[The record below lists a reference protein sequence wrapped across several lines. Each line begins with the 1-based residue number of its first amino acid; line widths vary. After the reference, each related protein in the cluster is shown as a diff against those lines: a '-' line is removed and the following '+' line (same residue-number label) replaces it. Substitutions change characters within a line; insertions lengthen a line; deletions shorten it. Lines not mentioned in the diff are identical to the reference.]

1 MVIAHIE
8 EPFATGIAVFGKSL
22 MEAMPDGMH
31 SMVHGKRR
39 KEMMVAGKRSINP
52 IKGLFA
58 LAEIYIMLRRFK
70 QKKFVGTVH
79 FHSSKN
85 GLQGGMYV
93 LKPLTPDI
101 TLNSQIKAEM
111 AA

>member
-1 MVIAHIE
+1 MVIAHIV
-8 EPFATGIAVFGKSL
+8 EPFATGFAVFVKSL
-22 MEAMPDGMH
+22 TEAMTDGMH
-31 SMVHGKRR
+31 SMVYGKRR
-39 KEMMVAGKRSINP
+39 KEMTAAKKRSINP

-70 QKKFVGTVH
+70 QKKFVDTVH

-93 LKPLTPDI
+93 LKSLTPDI
-101 TLNSQIKAEM
+101 LP
-111 AA
+111 